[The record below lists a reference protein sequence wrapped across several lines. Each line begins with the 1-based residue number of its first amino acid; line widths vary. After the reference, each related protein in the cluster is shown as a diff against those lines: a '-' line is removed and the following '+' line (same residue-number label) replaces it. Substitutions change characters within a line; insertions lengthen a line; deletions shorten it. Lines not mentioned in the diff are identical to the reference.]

1 MKFPRHY
8 ENLHILHENTMPDR
22 AYYIPASKRVSS
34 PLHAR
39 ETSDR
44 FQLLNGDWSF
54 KYYESIY
61 DLEENFF
68 EEGHDTASFDTI
80 PVPSVWQNHGYDTHQ
95 YTNVRYPFPFDPP
108 YVPQDN
114 PCGVYL
120 VDFFYEKDESAPN
133 AYLNFEGVDSCFY
146 VWLNGKYAGYS
157 QVSHSTNEFRVTELL
172 RTGKN
177 RLAVLVLKWC
187 DGSYLEDQDKF
198 RMSGIFRDVY
208 LLKRPTDGVFD
219 YFVTTK
225 CPDNKRKAQ
234 VKVHL
239 DYFQNIVPT
248 NITVFDAKGDSV
260 AHAHLTGEGNF
271 GTSSAREDSAVHA
284 GDDKRADA
292 TLEIRDAILWTPESP
307 YLYTLVIETEHE
319 VITDQIGIREIK
331 ICDRV
336 IFLNDTAIK
345 FRGVNRHD
353 FDPITGAA
361 IDLEQMIRDLT
372 MMKQHNFNAI
382 RTSHYPN
389 SPVFYQLCDKFGFY
403 VIDEADVEA
412 HGPIEFYYK
421 DNSWENRSEQWNKPI
436 ADNPEFMDAIL
447 DRVKKCVHRDKNRP
461 SVVIWSMG
469 NESAFGCNF
478 EEALRW
484 TKEFD
489 PARLTHYESA
499 LYRNSQKTYDFSN
512 LDLYSRMYP
521 SLEEIQ
527 EHLEHGAD
535 KPYILCEYCHAMG
548 NGPGDFEDYFQ
559 LFEKYDQICGG
570 FVWEWCDH
578 GIDKGKSENG
588 KTIYYYGGDHG
599 EILHDG
605 NFCMDGLVYPDR
617 TPHTGLLEYKNVH
630 RPVRLTSSD
639 QQAGTLTFHNYM
651 DFTSLEDAISI
662 CYEVC
667 CDGTVIEKGTF
678 CDVTAPP
685 HGDSTVS
692 FSPDIPENGKT
703 YLKVMYQAK
712 KESELIPACHPLGFD
727 EILLSASE
735 SQNQTCLSILTH
747 RTKELSPIHVTETE
761 PSLLLQGEHF
771 SYVFDKRTGLF
782 QQMTFQDTELLDSPM
797 NLNIWR
803 TPTDNDRN
811 IKKDW
816 LRAGYDHATARA
828 YQTVWEHSGSGV
840 KLCTDLSLSAPS
852 IQKIMDI
859 HIIWQIQNDGTTDLS
874 MSVKRNA
881 EFPEL
886 PRFGLRL
893 FLDRSLEQI
902 TYYGIGPMESYS
914 DKHHAGSHGIYS
926 GDVTSFHEDYI
937 RPQENGSHFDCDY
950 VIIRKKGPAENRGPL
965 KFSSESFGLA
975 VAGTKPFSF
984 NVSLYTQ
991 EELTEK
997 MHNYELTPCGSTVL
1011 YLDYAQNGIGS
1022 NSCGPELLPQY
1033 RFDAEDFDFEIRLM
1047 PFRADD

>member
-1 MKFPRHY
+1 MNLPRDY
-8 ENLHILHENTMPDR
+8 EDPHFLHDNTMPDR
-22 AYYIPASKRVSS
+22 AYYIPASAPASS

-39 ETSDR
+39 EVSDR
-44 FQLLNGDWSF
+44 FQLLNGAWNF
-54 KYYESIY
+54 KYYESVY
-61 DLEENFF
+61 DVEEDFF
-68 EEGHDTASFDTI
+68 EENHDTSSFDVI

-114 PCGVYL
+114 PCGAYL
-120 VDFFYEKDESAPN
+120 VDFSYEKDESAPN

-146 VWLNGKYAGYS
+146 VWLNGRYVGYS
-157 QVSHSTNEFRVTELL
+157 QVSHSTNEFDVTYDI
-172 RTGKN
+172 RTGMN

-208 LLKRPTDGVFD
+208 LLKRPTDGIFD
-219 YFVTTK
+219 YFITTK
-225 CPDNKRKAQ
+225 CPDRNDKSKNLLTNEKKAL
-234 VKVHL
+234 VTICL
-239 DYFQNIVPT
+239 DYFQDIVPT
-248 NITVFDAKGDSV
+248 DITIRDAGGASV
-260 AHAHLTGEGNF
+260 AHASLTGRGDS
-271 GTSSAREDSAVHA
+271 GTTGASH
-284 GDDKRADA
+284 DKTISV
-292 TLEIRDAILWTPESP
+292 TLEIGEAMLWNPETP
-307 YLYTLVIETEHE
+307 YLYTLILKTSDE

-331 ICDRV
+331 VCDQV
-336 IFLNDTAIK
+336 VFLNDTAIK

-353 FDPITGAA
+353 SDPVTGFT
-361 IDLEQMIRDLT
+361 IDQEQMMKDLT
-372 MMKQHNFNAI
+372 LMKQHNFNAI

-403 VIDEADVEA
+403 VIDEADIEA
-412 HGPIEFYYK
+412 HGPVAFYYK
-421 DNSWENRSEQWNKPI
+421 DDSWEKRSEEWHKPI
-436 ADNPEFMDAIL
+436 ADNPEFMDAIM

-489 PARLTHYESA
+489 PTRLTHYESA
-499 LYRNSQKTYDFSN
+499 LYRNSQKKYGLSN

-521 SLEEIQ
+521 SLTEIR
-527 EHLEHGAD
+527 EHLEHEAD

-559 LFEKYDQICGG
+559 LFEKYDKICGG

-578 GIDKGKSENG
+578 AISKGKAANG

-599 EILHDG
+599 EMIHDG

-630 RPVRLTSSD
+630 RPVRVVSFD
-639 QQAGTLTFHNYM
+639 PQAGTLTFHNYM

-662 CYEVC
+662 SYEIC
-667 CDGTVIEKGTF
+667 CDGTVAKKGTLY
-678 CDVTAPP
+678 DVTAPP
-685 HGDSTVS
+685 HGESTIS
-692 FSPDIPENGKT
+692 FSPDIPGKGKT
-703 YLKVMYQAK
+703 YLKILYEAK
-712 KESELIPACHPLGFD
+712 KEAGLIPAGLSLGFD
-727 EILLSASE
+727 EILLSGPE
-735 SQNQTCLSILTH
+735 NRNQICLSILTH
-747 RTKELSPIHVTETE
+747 KAEDPSPVRVIPAG
-761 PSLLLQGEHF
+761 PSLLLKGDHF

-782 QQMTFQDTELLDSPM
+782 EQMTLDGMEFLDHPM
-797 NLNIWR
+797 NINIWR
-803 TPTDNDRN
+803 APVDNDRN
-811 IKKDW
+811 IKEDW
-816 LRAGYDHATARA
+816 LRAGYDHTVTRA
-828 YQTVWEHSGSGV
+828 YKTTVWERYGRDV

-859 HIIWQIQNDGTTDLS
+859 RIIWLIQSDGTIDIS
-874 MSVKRNA
+874 MSVKRDM

-902 TYYGIGPMESYS
+902 TYYGIGPEESYP
-914 DKHHAGSHGIYS
+914 DKHHAGSHGTYS
-926 GDVTSFHEDYI
+926 SDVTSLHEDYI
-937 RPQENGSHFDCDY
+937 RPQENGSHYDCDY
-950 VIIRKKGPAENRGPL
+950 VIAKNK
-965 KFSSESFGLA
+965 SYGLA
-975 VAGTKPFSF
+975 AAGTKPFSF
-984 NVSLYTQ
+984 NASIYTQ

-997 MHNYELTPCGSTVL
+997 MHHYELTPCGSTVL
-1011 YLDYAQNGIGS
+1011 CLDYAQNGLGS

-1033 RFDAEDFDFEIRLM
+1033 RLDEETFDFEVRLI
-1047 PFRADD
+1047 PFTTND